1 MQTFGDFQLDS
12 VNECIWQAGKRL
24 SLTPRPF
31 SVLRYL
37 VENPQRL
44 VTHDE
49 LLEALWPDT
58 YVQPQVLRTY
68 VLELR
73 KLLGDDPANPQ
84 FIETVP
90 KRGYRFLATGT
101 DDNNASG
108 ANAGFVGREKD
119 LAALHAQLGR
129 ARNSERPTLFLT
141 GETGIGKTA
150 LIDAFCAR
158 VCEEHLPVRI
168 GRGQSL
174 EGFAGKESYYPV
186 REALNGLCSD
196 EDTKARTLL
205 FAAMRRWF
213 AQNGAAAP
221 CIGEICEALESLG
234 QTEPLLLVFE
244 DFHWAD
250 TAPLDFISALAR
262 RRTPAKIMLLNS
274 Y

>member
-1 MQTFGDFQLDS
+1 MQKFGAFQLDPA
-12 VNECIWQAGKRL
+12 NECLWHRNQRL
-24 SLTPRPF
+24 TLTPRRF

-37 VENPQRL
+37 VENPLRL

-73 KLLGDDPANPQ
+73 KLIGDDPATPQ
-84 FIETVP
+84 FIQTVP
-90 KRGYRFLATGT
+90 KRGCRFLATVNH
-101 DDNNASG
+101 DNNASG
-108 ANAGFVGREKD
+108 AHAGFVGREKD

-205 FAAMRRWF
+205 VAAMRRWF

-221 CIGEICEALESLG
+221 SIGEICEALESLG
-234 QTEPLLLVFE
+234 QTEALLLIFE
-244 DFHWAD
+244 DIH
-250 TAPLDFISALAR
+250 
-262 RRTPAKIMLLNS
+262 
-274 Y
+274 